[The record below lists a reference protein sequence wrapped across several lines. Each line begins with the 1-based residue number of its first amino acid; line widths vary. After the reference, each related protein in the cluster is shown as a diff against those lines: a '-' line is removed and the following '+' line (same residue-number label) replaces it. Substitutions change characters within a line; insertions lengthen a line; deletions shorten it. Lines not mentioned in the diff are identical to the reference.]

1 MTIEHREKIG
11 LGTWDKD
18 ALGSALNDVD
28 RAGFGWHYNWSERTL
43 WDADATPEASSYV
56 AMIWDEQD
64 VTAPALASAKAS
76 GATTLL
82 GFNEP
87 DHAGQANMSVE
98 QALALWP
105 QLQAT
110 GLRLGSPAA
119 TQHQTLGP
127 GSWLGRF
134 MAGAEAQNLRVDF
147 IAVHYYSKTGSVAEF
162 KAYLEAVHQQY
173 GKPVWVTEWALADW
187 SNPGRFSA
195 AQQAAFARAGTEM
208 MDDLPFVERQAWFA
222 AYEGGDGW
230 HLNSGVMD
238 AAGQLTLVGQT
249 FAELTGIRLPP
260 GAGDQPRLA
269 ADWHLPTLRSG
280 TAGADTLVGT
290 ERRRHPQGPRR
301 NRPAL
306 SGGGGNDVLVGA
318 PARTTWRAAAAP
330 TPSTSTPSGT
340 RSSGAKRD
348 VVTFVARRRAT
359 GSTCPASTPTRTA
372 RAATRPS
379 AGSGRAPSRT
389 WTGSCASPAVSCRA
403 TPMATAR
410 PTSRSRS
417 TALWARQTSSC
428 DTAAAL
434 SCSRRGRVPDPLMT
448 APASPTIVTFSS
460 SSKASL

>member
-18 ALGSALNDVD
+18 SLGSALNDVD

-43 WDADATPEASSYV
+43 WDADATPEVSSYV

-64 VTAPALASAKAS
+64 VTAQALATAKAS

-87 DHAGQANMSVE
+87 DHTGQANMSVE

-110 GLRLGSPAA
+110 GMRLGSPAA
-119 TQHQTLGP
+119 TQDQTLGS

-134 MAGAEAQNLRVDF
+134 MAGAEAQGLRVDF
-147 IAVHYYSKTGSVAEF
+147 VAVHYYSKTGSVAEF

-187 SNPGRFSA
+187 SSPGRFSA

-230 HLNSGVMD
+230 HLNSGVLD

-249 FAELTGIRLPP
+249 FAELTGTGP
-260 GAGDQPRLA
+260 A
-269 ADWHLPTLRSG
+269 APVVSAPAPDTPLNLVG
-280 TAGADTLVGT
+280 TAGADTLVGKEGADT
-290 ERRRHPQGPRR
+290 LKGLAGNDR
-301 NRPAL
+301 L
-306 SGGGGNDVLVGA
+306 SGGGGADALVGSA
-318 PARTTWRAAAAP
+318 GKDLLAGDAGADKFVFESVKDTLV
-330 TPSTSTPSGT
+330 GT
-340 RSSGAKRD
+340 KRD
-348 VVTFVARRRAT
+348 EVTFVASE
-359 GSTCPASTPTRTA
+359 GDKIDL
-372 RAATRPS
+372 S
-379 AGSGRAPSRT
+379 AIDADTDGTSGNQAFTWIGSGAFSKVDGQLRIAGGILQGDTNGDGKADFEILIRGIL
-389 WTGSCASPAVSCRA
+389 TGADI
-403 TPMATAR
+403 
-410 PTSRSRS
+410 
-417 TALWARQTSSC
+417 L
-428 DTAAAL
+428 L
-434 SCSRRGRVPDPLMT
+434 
-448 APASPTIVTFSS
+448 
-460 SSKASL
+460 